1 MSKQFFTH
9 VFLWECGFG
18 CFLRLKNQ
26 AFVGITVVGSSP
38 CYWFLGSHDCSCY
51 LHCFTSKFCRLI
63 YILVRLLLLNFAFTL
78 WPSIIWFLCSV
89 AYISSVCSRC
99 FSFFLNKFLCFLYI
113 YRYKQKDNLQFVFC
127 WLVMAD
133 WAHRMVKDICQAL
146 LTLLRY
152 INMHSYHLWG
162 KPFLS

>member
-63 YILVRLLLLNFAFTL
+63 FILVRLLLLNFAFTL

-99 FSFFLNKFLCFLYI
+99 FSFFKISFSVSYI
-113 YRYKQKDNLQFVFC
+113 YIDINKKIISSLFFLVSYG
-127 WLVMAD
+127 WL
-133 WAHRMVKDICQAL
+133 
-146 LTLLRY
+146 
-152 INMHSYHLWG
+152 S
-162 KPFLS
+162 S

>member
-99 FSFFLNKFLCFLYI
+99 FSFFKISFSVSYI
-113 YRYKQKDNLQFVFC
+113 YIDINKKIISSLFFLVSYG
-127 WLVMAD
+127 WL
-133 WAHRMVKDICQAL
+133 
-146 LTLLRY
+146 
-152 INMHSYHLWG
+152 S
-162 KPFLS
+162 S